1 MTGAAG
7 FFLITTGFGS
17 TLSGTAKLAA
27 NGAAAAV
34 KATAGA
40 AARATAGA
48 ANDERLPKAK
58 AAGAAANDGRLAKA
72 AAGAANDLVTNGAAA
87 IVLVAAIGAA
97 EMAAGA
103 YEPLAAANELS

>member
-1 MTGAAG
+1 LTGAAG

-27 NGAAAAV
+27 NGA
-34 KATAGA
+34 TGA
-40 AARATAGA
+40 AAAKATAGA

-97 EMAAGA
+97 EMAGA